1 MIDLKQ
7 AAPKQTIFLK
17 NAFQQDK
24 LAHAYLFVD
33 NLTQR
38 ALATAYWLACLANC
52 TGDNRPDGTCINCKR
67 VLSGNHPDVFLVRP
81 EGKQS
86 LSIDQIRPL
95 KEELAKSPVEG
106 TRRFF
111 FIENAQTLTMPA
123 ANALLNLLEEPVA
136 PVTTILL
143 TNNAQQILPTI
154 RSRTQILEFNDLVES
169 SSKNQE
175 LLLYG
180 FSQEDLENLGET
192 AELDQAV
199 KYFYQELLENN
210 DLAVISVHKLAG
222 MIKNKVQEDYVFY
235 LLKKFCSNGIKKQ
248 QLLGNQTLLGR
259 LLDCDKMKFS
269 NVSFLNRLDY
279 LALS

>member
-7 AAPKQTIFLK
+7 AAPKQISFLK
-17 NAFQQDK
+17 TAFEQDK

-33 NLTQR
+33 SLTQR
-38 ALATAYWLACLANC
+38 ALATAYWLACLVNC
-52 TGDNRPDGTCINCKR
+52 TGTKRPDGTCINCER
-67 VLSGNHPDVFLVRP
+67 VLSGNHPDVFLVKP

-86 LSIDQIRPL
+86 LSIDQVRPL

-106 TRRFF
+106 NRRFF

-143 TNNAQQILPTI
+143 TNNAQQILPTV
-154 RSRTQILEFNDLVES
+154 RSRTQIIEFNDLAQAN
-169 SSKNQE
+169 SKSQD

-192 AELDQAV
+192 AELDKAV

-210 DLAVISVHKLAG
+210 DLAVVSAHKLAG
-222 MIKNKVQEDYVFY
+222 MMKNKVQEDYVFY
-235 LLKKFCSNGIKKQ
+235 LLKKFCLDGIKQQ
-248 QLLGNQTLLGR
+248 QLLGNQALLGR